1 MDAATT
7 TSATTGAIQWSRRRD
22 GVAAEVTAV
31 STGIAAVVDVR
42 ASSAKLRSLAD
53 WNRCSGFFSKQRR
66 TIRESIG
73 EILGF
78 VSLTSGGSTVKIE
91 FMTSTTDSPENGRPP
106 HSIS

>member
-1 MDAATT
+1 MSNAAAI
-7 TSATTGAIQWSRRRD
+7 SATAGAIQWSRRLAAGD
-22 GVAAEVTAV
+22 AGLGVPSRVTLEAA
-31 STGIAAVVDVR
+31 VR

-73 EILGF
+73 EIFGL

-106 HSIS
+106 QSIS